1 MSFKAKIKVTLRP
14 SILDVQGK
22 AAQHALK
29 NLGYT
34 TVESVRIGKYME
46 VVINEESA
54 PEAERITKEV
64 CQKLLSNP
72 VMEDYTFELEQVN
85 QTR

>member
-1 MSFKAKIKVTLRP
+1 MPFNAKIKVTLRQ

-22 AAQHALK
+22 AVEHALK

-34 TVESVRIGKYME
+34 TVDSARIGKYIE
-46 VVINEESA
+46 VSINEVDRH
-54 PEAERITKEV
+54 EAERICNEI

-72 VMEDYTFELEQVN
+72 VMENYAFELEQVN
-85 QTR
+85 

>member
-1 MSFKAKIKVTLRP
+1 MPFNAKIKVTLRQ

-22 AAQHALK
+22 AVEHALK

-34 TVESVRIGKYME
+34 TVDSARIGKYIE
-46 VVINEESA
+46 VSINEA
-54 PEAERITKEV
+54 DRQEAERICNEI

-72 VMEDYTFELEQVN
+72 VMENYAFELEEVN
-85 QTR
+85 